1 MSRVAETS
9 EAHARLPALAGRADL
24 VLVAIVVLG
33 SVLRLWGIGSQSLW
47 YDEWLTTEAAA
58 GGFLDVFRHAANRE
72 GIPPTYFILM
82 WGWIRAFGD
91 GEIALRALSVLA
103 GIATIPVV
111 HAIVGEFGQRR
122 TVARI
127 AALLVAVNPM
137 LVWYSQEARPYSLL
151 AFLGALSLLAFAR
164 VRSRG
169 RRDDYLLWG
178 LVCAVA
184 VAVHYFAIFLVLA
197 EAGALLLVRRRDARR
212 LVPACAPIALVAVA
226 LAPFAIEQ
234 HSHEP
239 NRQWISDFPLADRA
253 SEAGRSALAG
263 PSPVDGRLWV
273 VSAITLGLAA
283 LVLIARGDR
292 AERSAAALTFG
303 IGGAAIVMPFLAVV
317 IGVDV
322 FLGRYLIAAFAPLII
337 AVAICLGVRR
347 ASRAGGVLVAVLCV
361 VSVVVIIAVAR
372 DPDLQK
378 PDWRAVADVFQTGNG
393 DRLLLMN
400 VHGNIGSPLLSYSDD
415 TRRLE
420 EGESVSVDEIDVLV
434 AEPTTKP
441 CNYLVGRACALLFL
455 GAPLPQP
462 LASEFTLDATYDLD
476 QFIVERYRSSRPI
489 PVTTADLVASSDL
502 PGALVLVPRR

>member
-1 MSRVAETS
+1 
-9 EAHARLPALAGRADL
+9 
-24 VLVAIVVLG
+24 
-33 SVLRLWGIGSQSLW
+33 
-47 YDEWLTTEAAA
+47 
-58 GGFLDVFRHAANRE
+58 
-72 GIPPTYFILM
+72 
-82 WGWIRAFGD
+82 
-91 GEIALRALSVLA
+91 
-103 GIATIPVV
+103 
-111 HAIVGEFGQRR
+111 
-122 TVARI
+122 
-127 AALLVAVNPM
+127 
-137 LVWYSQEARPYSLL
+137 
-151 AFLGALSLLAFAR
+151 
-164 VRSRG
+164 
-169 RRDDYLLWG
+169 
-178 LVCAVA
+178 
-184 VAVHYFAIFLVLA
+184 
-197 EAGALLLVRRRDARR
+197 
-212 LVPACAPIALVAVA
+212 
-226 LAPFAIEQ
+226 
-234 HSHEP
+234 
-239 NRQWISDFPLADRA
+239 
-253 SEAGRSALAG
+253 
-263 PSPVDGRLWV
+263 
-273 VSAITLGLAA
+273 
-283 LVLIARGDR
+283 
-292 AERSAAALTFG
+292 
-303 IGGAAIVMPFLAVV
+303 MPFLAVV

-322 FLGRYLIAAFAPLII
+322 FLGRYLIAAFAPLVI